1 MFSAF
6 AEGFRYVRENGW
18 MGRVLAANCGLV
30 VLRRLAFIVLLP
42 SVCRE
47 LLGAGESHY
56 GFLVGMTG
64 LGAVAGMAAVA
75 ALKGKMGLKAMMS
88 AGAFSTAAFLI
99 AFSFSHQYW
108 LSCVLAAGVGGSF
121 LVFLSAVGAALQGNC
136 TREMEGRIASMMV
149 VAYVGVFP
157 LGGLLL
163 GYLSD
168 ALSLGPP
175 CSSGG
180 SPAWRWRCSRSS
192 SCRSRSN
199 SPI

>member
-1 MFSAF
+1 MFSGV

-18 MGRVLAANCGLV
+18 MGRVLLANCGL
-30 VLRRLAFIVLLP
+30 AFFGASFIVLLP

-47 LLGAGESHY
+47 LLGASESHY

-64 LGAVAGMAAVA
+64 LGALAGMAAVA
-75 ALKGKMGLKAMMS
+75 ALKGRMGLKAMMS

-99 AFSFSHQYW
+99 AFSFSRQYW
-108 LSCVLAAGVGGSF
+108 LVLRPRRRGGGSF

-136 TREMEGRIASMMV
+136 SPEMEGRIASMMV

-168 ALSLGPP
+168 ALSLQT
-175 CSSGG
+175 SLLIGG
-180 SPAWRWRCSRSS
+180 LACVAVALFTVFFVSVPEQ
-192 SCRSRSN
+192 
-199 SPI
+199 